1 MAKHLPLPPG
11 TYRGLVLSHCVDP
24 DVRAVLDSMKE
35 EFRAIGVKLI
45 EADYTPLEIRTAF
58 LVQVEKDF
66 GALTDAAK
74 RFSQALER
82 FNAADFKTLSMNCM
96 LDIDEPET
104 DNIKRKQ
111 PPYWAQDWRK
121 RHNRKR

>member
-58 LVQVEKDF
+58 LAQVENDF
-66 GALTDAAK
+66 GILADAAD
-74 RFSQALER
+74 RFSKAMER
-82 FNAADFKTLSMNCM
+82 FKAEDFKTLSMTIA

-104 DNIKRKQ
+104 DNTKRKHR
-111 PPYWAQDWRK
+111 P
-121 RHNRKR
+121 